1 MDSPVMVLYLLAAV
15 SGLVALEMR
24 QARASL
30 IAIGAAFV
38 LFAVGMFVAGAVE
51 VGVGAL
57 VGGAALVAVLHWGFT
72 RTSGEDTLPR
82 LPQGSSAV
90 LAAVALVAF
99 VVVVALTARALPAGT
114 APAGAGEGGHVG
126 LLREALVILAAL
138 AGIWAMLRKSGRRD
152 E

>member
-1 MDSPVMVLYLLAAV
+1 MDSPVMVLYVLAAV

-30 IAIGAAFV
+30 IAIGSAFV
-38 LFAVGMFVAGAVE
+38 LFAAGMFVAGAVE

-57 VGGAALVAVLHWGFT
+57 VGGAALVAVLNWGFK
-72 RTSGEDTLPR
+72 RTSREDTLPR
-82 LPQGSSAV
+82 LPQGRAGV
-90 LAAVALVAF
+90 LAVVVLVAF
-99 VVVVALTARALPAGT
+99 VVVVALAAQSLPSVT
-114 APAGAGEGGHVG
+114 APAVAGEGSHVG
-126 LLREALVILAAL
+126 LLREALVVLAAL

>member
-1 MDSPVMVLYLLAAV
+1 MDSPVMVLYVLAAA

-24 QARASL
+24 RARASL

-38 LFAVGMFVAGAVE
+38 LFSAGMFVAGAVE
-51 VGVGAL
+51 VGVGSL
-57 VGGAALVAVLHWGFT
+57 IGGAALVVVLNWAFK
-72 RTSGEDTLPR
+72 RTSQEDTLPR
-82 LPQGSSAV
+82 LPQGSAAV
-90 LAAVALVAF
+90 LAVVALVAF
-99 VVVVALTARALPAGT
+99 VVVVALAAQALPLGA